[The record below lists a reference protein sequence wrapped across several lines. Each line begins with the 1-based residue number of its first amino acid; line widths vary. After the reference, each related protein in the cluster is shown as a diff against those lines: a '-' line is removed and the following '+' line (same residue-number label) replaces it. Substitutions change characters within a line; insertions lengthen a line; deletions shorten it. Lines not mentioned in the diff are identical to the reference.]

1 MANPNAE
8 NEKKAVAPASKAGAK
23 KRRKRARGVPA
34 ALTAVLVV
42 CALFLGGLFGYAA
55 ANRTNTYRQQL
66 ETANARISELEN
78 TMTLIGFSG
87 ESDGADQW
95 VFDDTGIE
103 DEFNDMTGTTPDNGD
118 AFWGDEGL
126 QSGMLDLGDSEPVVV
141 AEFNGGTVM
150 SNEVVEPYNN
160 ALAMQ
165 VFSYSDAD
173 DVSGD
178 VLNQVLGELVA
189 DKVLYQ
195 HAEELG
201 LTDLSDEDRNEI
213 QLTAQETYDQQRE
226 FYRSSVDT
234 AGMTS
239 EEADAAVDAYMKDE
253 VGITLEGLVEENT
266 KDYWIQKLFAKVCE
280 NVTVTDE
287 ALQAAYDS
295 LLASQKEL
303 FEGSSEEYEYAAL
316 VGEPIAYN
324 LSGYRRVRHILLS
337 FDSTETE
344 EQATS
349 LTEQIAQLDPEKD
362 AEQIA
367 ALQAQLD
374 ALYTDLDAK
383 AQAILDQL
391 AAGTSFDD
399 LLEQYGQDEAMMFE
413 PTKTTGY
420 YISNNSTQWASEFV
434 EGCMMLEEPGQ
445 ISTPIHTVSGV
456 HLIEYVADVPAG
468 EVPLSEIRDALSEQV
483 LDDLQEAAYNEQI
496 AQWIADAD
504 AKYYPER
511 LQ

>member
-23 KRRKRARGVPA
+23 KRRRRARGVPA

-42 CALFLGGLFGYAA
+42 CALFLGGLFGFAA

-103 DEFNDMTGTTPDNGD
+103 DEFNDMTGATPDNGD

-178 VLNQVLGELVA
+178 VLDQVLGELVA

-195 HAEELG
+195 HAQELG

-266 KDYWIQKLFAKVCE
+266 KDYWIQKLYAKVCE
-280 NVTVTDE
+280 SVTVTDE

-324 LSGYRRVRHILLS
+324 LPGYRRVRHILLS

-383 AQAILDQL
+383 AQEILDQL

-420 YISNNSTQWASEFV
+420 YISNSSTQWASEFV

-483 LDDLQEAAYNEQI
+483 LEDLQEAAYDEQI

>member
-1 MANPNAE
+1 
-8 NEKKAVAPASKAGAK
+8 
-23 KRRKRARGVPA
+23 
-34 ALTAVLVV
+34 
-42 CALFLGGLFGYAA
+42 
-55 ANRTNTYRQQL
+55 
-66 ETANARISELEN
+66 
-78 TMTLIGFSG
+78 MT
-87 ESDGADQW
+87 Q
-95 VFDDTGIE
+95 
-103 DEFNDMTGTTPDNGD
+103 
-118 AFWGDEGL
+118 
-126 QSGMLDLGDSEPVVV
+126 
-141 AEFNGGTVM
+141 
-150 SNEVVEPYNN
+150 
-160 ALAMQ
+160 
-165 VFSYSDAD
+165 
-173 DVSGD
+173 
-178 VLNQVLGELVA
+178 
-189 DKVLYQ
+189 
-195 HAEELG
+195 
-201 LTDLSDEDRNEI
+201 
-213 QLTAQETYDQQRE
+213 
-226 FYRSSVDT
+226 
-234 AGMTS
+234 
-239 EEADAAVDAYMKDE
+239 EEADAAVEAYMKDE

-280 NVTVTDE
+280 NVTMTDT

-303 FEGSSEEYEYAAL
+303 FESSSEEYEYAAL
-316 VGEPIAYN
+316 VGDPIAYN
-324 LSGYRRVRHILLS
+324 LPGYRRVRHILLA

-344 EQATS
+344 SQATD
-349 LTEQIAQLDPEKD
+349 LTEQIALLDPEKD

-383 AQAILDQL
+383 AQEILDQL

-445 ISTPIHTVSGV
+445 VSTPIHTVSGV
-456 HLIEYVADVPAG
+456 HLIQYVADVPAG
-468 EVPLSEIRDALSEQV
+468 EVPLSEIQDALSEQV
-483 LDDLQEAAYNEQI
+483 LEDLQEAAYNDQI